1 MGDPD
6 DIHSYDA
13 RFDSAMNRLDR
24 VQISE
29 RCRGLIKDFIKD
41 CRKQGVKKGSLTTYL
56 GILTRMAVFFYE
68 KGEENR
74 KDLDRIKED
83 NFDVLLEYLDR
94 NGLDDYNYRKLTKK
108 FFRWKTDD
116 ELPKWVRNIKLIHKD
131 TPVQPSDLLTQKELD
146 LLLRTY
152 THPRGRA
159 FAAVTLDSCQRV
171 GAIGTLR
178 IKSVEQN
185 TYGAL
190 IYLSR
195 TSRNLKTTQPKPI
208 PLTWSAGYLNQW
220 LSIHPLR
227 DDPEAPLWVNL
238 HGRTRFEAMS
248 YDALRAELLRT
259 AEEAGLKRKI
269 HFHLFKHQKVT
280 DMIKQ
285 GFSDQ
290 QIKFQAGWAP
300 DSTRMMK
307 IYGNFLDKDMV
318 NSIYEKH
325 GLEVEKKT
333 VTLKQCPRCHVIL
346 VPEARICHQ
355 CALVLESSLID
366 EVARRSMEI
375 GSAIAQHAQEP
386 EIAALLM
393 KLLKANRK

>member
-6 DIHSYDA
+6 DIHSYDK
-13 RFDSAMNRLDR
+13 RFESAIKRLDR
-24 VQISE
+24 VQISD
-29 RCRGLIKDFIKD
+29 RCRQLIKNFIKD
-41 CRKQGVKKGSLTTYL
+41 CKKQGIKKGSLTTYL
-56 GILTRMAVFFYE
+56 GILTRMAVFY
-68 KGEENR
+68 K
-74 KDLDRIKED
+74 KDLDKIKED
-83 NFDVLLEYLDR
+83 DFDGLIEYLDR
-94 NGLDDYNYRKLTKK
+94 NKLDDYNYRKLVKK
-108 FFRWKTDD
+108 FFRWETDD
-116 ELPKWVRNIKLIHKD
+116 ELPKWVRSIKLIHKD
-131 TPVQPSDLLTQKELD
+131 TPVQPSDLMTQKELD

-159 FAAVTLDSCQRV
+159 FAAVTLDSCQRA

-185 TYGAL
+185 SHGAL

-227 DDPEAPLWVNL
+227 DDLEAPLWVNL
-238 HGRTRFEAMS
+238 HGGRKFEAMS

-259 AEEAGLKRKI
+259 AEQAGMKRKI

-300 DSTRMMK
+300 DSTRMFK
-307 IYGNFLDKDMV
+307 IYGNFLDIDMV
-318 NSIYEKH
+318 DSIYEKH
-325 GLEVEKKT
+325 GLEVEEKI
-333 VTLKQCPRCHVIL
+333 VTLQKCPRCHVVL
-346 VPEARICHQ
+346 LPEARICHQ
-355 CALVLESSLID
+355 CALILDTALVG
-366 EVARRSMEI
+366 EVEKHSQDARLLL
-375 GSAIAQHAQEP
+375 AQFMSDP
-386 EIAALLM
+386 KKAALLQEILRILDT
-393 KLLKANRK
+393 K